1 LKIVVLNGSPKGNE
15 LSVTMQYI
23 YYIKKIFPEHEF
35 SPINLGQLLTNMRL
49 REETFQKIL
58 DEIKSSDGIIW
69 AFPVYTRL
77 IPSQLKKF
85 IELLF
90 ELNVEELKEKYAIAL
105 STSMNFY
112 DNTAHDYMHAVV
124 EDLGMKYV
132 GFFSAETFDFDKFDV
147 RKKWYLFMEYF
158 FNTIASKKAISRRFT
173 PIKSRRF
180 EYIPK
185 IVANDMK
192 IDNSEKKVIIL
203 ADYVNKESNAARMV
217 HRFKDSFKNGVE
229 IYNFH
234 DIDIKGGCL
243 GCCKCGLDNQCVY
256 NDGFSEFFQK
266 IKNTDILVCSGTMTD
281 RFLSSKWK
289 LYLDRC
295 FHNGHIPGNEGTQ
308 MCFLISGELSQNE
321 FLWQWISAI
330 AELGFGNLVDIV
342 TDEFGKSE
350 EIDELIYNMAKQ
362 SIEFSKKGY
371 VRPPTFLHVGG
382 YKIFRDMIFGLP
394 GALFR
399 MDYKF
404 FKKRKMFDFP
414 TRKWG
419 ERIKRRLLGIL
430 FKLKRVRNKF
440 IPNFKNVL
448 VNPAIR
454 TLKEIDFQLEKEKLV
469 EIEVR
474 L

>member
-1 LKIVVLNGSPKGNE
+1 MKIVILNGSPKGNE

-23 YYIKKIFPEHEF
+23 FYIEKIFTEHEF
-35 SPINLGQLLTNMRL
+35 TSINVGQLLTNMRI
-49 REETFQKIL
+49 RDGTFQKIL
-58 DEIKSSDGIIW
+58 EEIKSSDGIVW
-69 AFPVYTRL
+69 AFPVYTSL

-90 ELNVEELKEKYAIAL
+90 ERNVEELKEKYAVVI

-112 DNTAHDYMHAVV
+112 DNAAHDYMHAVV

-132 GFFSAETFDFDKFDV
+132 GFFSAELSDFMKFDF
-147 RKKWYLFMEYF
+147 RKKWYIFMENF
-158 FNTIASKKAISRRFT
+158 FNTIVSKEVISSRFA
-173 PIKSRRF
+173 PIKSRTF

-185 IVANDMK
+185 SVANDMK
-192 IDNSEKKVIIL
+192 IDNLGKRIIIFT
-203 ADYVNKESNAARMV
+203 DFTDIESNAARMV
-217 HRFKDSFKNGVE
+217 NRFKDSFKQGVE

-243 GCCKCGLDNQCVY
+243 GCCECGLDNQCVY
-256 NDGFSEFFQK
+256 KDGFSEFFQK
-266 IKNTDILVCSGTMTD
+266 NKNSDILVYSGTMTD

-289 LYLDRC
+289 QYLDRC
-295 FHNGHIPGNEGTQ
+295 FHNGHIPGMEGTQ

-321 FLWQWISAI
+321 NLRQWISAFT
-330 AELGFGNLVDIV
+330 ELSFGNLVDVV
-342 TDEFGKSE
+342 TDEYGESE

-382 YKIFRDMIFGLP
+382 YKIFRDMIYGVP

-414 TRKWG
+414 TRNWR
-419 ERIKRRLLGIL
+419 ERIRRGLFSTL
-430 FKLKRVRNKF
+430 FKSKKVRNKF
-440 IPNFKNVL
+440 KPKMKEAL
-448 VNPAIR
+448 VNSSR
-454 TLKEIDFQLEKEKLV
+454 RELKKINFELEKENLKDF
-469 EIEVR
+469 
-474 L
+474 